1 MTQEN
6 FVNNDW
12 RRRAIR
18 YAPLF
23 FWIAVILYLG
33 SAQGAMS
40 ETSRFIG
47 PLLRFL
53 FPDAAPETLAVFH
66 GYIRKFAHLF
76 EYGVLAAIALLAFS
90 GSDVKAL
97 RRHRYGAAMAVVLI
111 VAAIDETSQS
121 TLASRTGTPWD
132 VGLDALGGAIV
143 LSFLLLFELA
153 RIRKRRKA
161 KLPIV

>member
-23 FWIAVILYLG
+23 FWIALILYLG

-76 EYGVLAAIALLAFS
+76 EYGVLAAIALNAFL
-90 GSDVKAL
+90 GSAVSAL
-97 RRHRYGAAMAVVLI
+97 RRHRYGAAMAVVLV
-111 VAAIDETSQS
+111 VAVIDETSQS
-121 TLASRTGTPWD
+121 MLASRTGTPWD
-132 VGLDALGGAIV
+132 LGLDALGGLIA
-143 LSFLLLFELA
+143 LLFLLLIDLA
-153 RIRKRRKA
+153 RYWKTRKL